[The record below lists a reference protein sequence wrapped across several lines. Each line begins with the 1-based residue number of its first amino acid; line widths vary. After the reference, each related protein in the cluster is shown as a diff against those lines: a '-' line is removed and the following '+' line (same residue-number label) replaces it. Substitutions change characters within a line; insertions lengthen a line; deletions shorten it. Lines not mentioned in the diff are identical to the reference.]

1 MKEKNSGIGN
11 RLKHMC
17 AAAAAAILLVV
28 MLLSAA
34 LLAGKYCR
42 DQRGK
47 AAYQLTRKIAG
58 VEEREDGEEQ
68 ETDIPVPLR
77 IIMNIWTEPLTDR
90 KIHADVFFS
99 RLPILRCL
107 QRIQ

>member
-1 MKEKNSGIGN
+1 MKEENSGIGN

-17 AAAAAAILLVV
+17 TAAAAAILLAV

-47 AAYQLTRKIAG
+47 AAYQLTRKIAEM
-58 VEEREDGEEQ
+58 EECEDGEEQ
-68 ETDIPVPLR
+68 ETDIPCLLYTSPNPR
-77 IIMNIWTEPLTDR
+77 
-90 KIHADVFFS
+90 DVEES
-99 RLPILRCL
+99 RMPSSA
-107 QRIQ
+107 